1 MLRIKGIV
9 DVGDQGPIVINGVQH
24 IIHPPH
30 HLEDW
35 NGEEHNS
42 QIVFIMK
49 GLDPQQVM
57 DSLIAFQNILGS
69 APVIEEIN
77 AEKRKLKVT
86 VKIFG
91 RKTPLELGFNQVEKE

>member
-49 GLDPQQVM
+49 GLDPHQVM

-77 AEKRKLKVT
+77 ANPYCKKR
-86 VKIFG
+86 
-91 RKTPLELGFNQVEKE
+91 N